1 MDLVSEYEIADTNHD
16 QRNPVLLKTSS
27 PVTNLLIESGPL
39 GTYVNDTPEDAI
51 YSMDNNT
58 RVVESHE
65 KFTTAL
71 ANEAS
76 AHDQVVQDTPDQE

>member
-27 PVTNLLIESGPL
+27 PVTNLIESGPL
-39 GTYVNDTPEDAI
+39 GTYVNDTLEDAT
-51 YSMDNNT
+51 YNMDNNT
-58 RVVESHE
+58 RVVESRE
-65 KFTTAL
+65 NFTTAL
-71 ANEAS
+71 ANEGS